1 MKRLVVFASGNGSN
15 YAALQAAITK
25 GKLAA
30 QIVCVVCDHADAYVL
45 KRAEADGVATLVINY
60 RDYPDKA
67 AAEAAIV
74 AQLPPLDLVILA
86 GYMRI
91 IGATLL
97 AAYPKRIINLHPAL
111 LPSFPGRNGILDAY
125 NYGVR
130 ITGVTVHYVDAGI
143 DSGEIIAQ
151 MAVPIA
157 KQQALPDLEAAIHAA
172 EHQLLPQV
180 VADLIEEGVI

>member
-15 YAALQAAITK
+15 YAALQAVIAA
-25 GKLAA
+25 GELAA
-30 QIVCVVCDHADAYVL
+30 QIVCVVCDHVDAYVL
-45 KRAEADGVATLVINY
+45 TRAQADGVPVIVINY

-67 AAEAAIV
+67 AAERAIV
-74 AQLPPLDLVILA
+74 TQLPPLDLVILA

-91 IGATLL
+91 IGDTLL

-151 MAVPIA
+151 QAVPIA
-157 KQQALPDLEAAIHAA
+157 PKQSLPALEAAIHAA
-172 EHQLLPQV
+172 EHQLLPRV
-180 VADLIEEGVI
+180 VSDLIEEGVI

>member
-1 MKRLVVFASGNGSN
+1 MKRLVVFASGQGSN
-15 YAALQAAITK
+15 YAALQAAIVR
-25 GKLAA
+25 GEVAA
-30 QIVCVVCDHADAYVL
+30 QIICVVCDHADAPVL
-45 KRAEADGVATLVINY
+45 GRAQADGVATIVLNY
-60 RDYPDKA
+60 RAYPDKA
-67 AAEAAIV
+67 AAESALV
-74 AQLPPLDLVILA
+74 AQLPDLDLVILA

-91 IGATLL
+91 IGETLL
-97 AAYPKRIINLHPAL
+97 AAYPKQIINLHPAL

-151 MAVPIA
+151 MAVPVA
-157 KQQALPDLEAAIHAA
+157 PHQSLSALEAAIHAA